1 MFDDDNDQYGF
12 WSDEPTRALDRLAA
26 RRKPAGPAPIAP
38 TRRPRPVDPQVGRRQ
53 HGDTQQI
60 PVIST
65 EPVTSTRGGARPAR
79 PHIDPLLRRMG
90 GMAVAVALC
99 VPVAM
104 SLRGGDAS
112 SSLQA
117 GSAAQSSQSV
127 QSDNGT
133 DGAAA
138 TVGAAAAETAASQSV
153 PAASVAPETNAPN
166 AALPA
171 ASDAAETSAVAETA
185 SAPATPAT
193 GASVARVVSAVPAAS
208 PVIEAVAETVATS
221 VAPQCAK
228 EYDVVAGDY
237 WILIAKKVSVSL
249 KEVLAANGATTDSP
263 IYPGRTVCLPATAST
278 PTTAAAAAAA
288 APTTVKASTTTAAAT
303 TTTAKATTTTVA
315 VAVKT
320 TSTSTPAAAA
330 PAASYSR
337 TAVEAIIRQVWPDN
351 LEDEAVRIATRESNL
366 IPTVRNY
373 CCFGLFQVYFNVH
386 KTWLAQSGVTS
397 PEQLY
402 DPLTNAYIAYAM
414 YLKAGGW
421 GPWGM

>member
-65 EPVTSTRGGARPAR
+65 EPAAGTRGGARPAR

-90 GMAVAVALC
+90 AMAVAVALC
-99 VPVAM
+99 LPVAM
-104 SLRGGDAS
+104 SIRGGDAS

-127 QSDNGT
+127 QSAGST

-138 TVGAAAAETAASQSV
+138 TVGAAAAETAATQSA
-153 PAASVAPETNAPN
+153 PAASAAPETNAPT

-171 ASDAAETSAVAETA
+171 ATDAAETSAVAEA
-185 SAPATPAT
+185 ATTP
-193 GASVARVVSAVPAAS
+193 ASVARVVSAVPAAS

-221 VAPQCAK
+221 IAPQCAK

-278 PTTAAAAAAA
+278 PTTAAPA
-288 APTTVKASTTTAAAT
+288 APTTVKATTTTAAAT
-303 TTTAKATTTTVA
+303 TTTAKATITTVA